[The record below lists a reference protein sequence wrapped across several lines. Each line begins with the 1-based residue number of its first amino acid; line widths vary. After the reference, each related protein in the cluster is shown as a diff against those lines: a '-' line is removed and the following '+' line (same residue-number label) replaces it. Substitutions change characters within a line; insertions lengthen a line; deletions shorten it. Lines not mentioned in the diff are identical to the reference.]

1 MNLNRSTT
9 CTDED
14 MAVMAVEVMDDVAM
28 VGVTTGVVDVL
39 AMVVV
44 TDEDHGETV
53 VVIGVVEE
61 DSTMAV
67 DVFN

>member
-1 MNLNRSTT
+1 
-9 CTDED
+9 

-28 VGVTTGVVDVL
+28 LGVTTGVVDVL